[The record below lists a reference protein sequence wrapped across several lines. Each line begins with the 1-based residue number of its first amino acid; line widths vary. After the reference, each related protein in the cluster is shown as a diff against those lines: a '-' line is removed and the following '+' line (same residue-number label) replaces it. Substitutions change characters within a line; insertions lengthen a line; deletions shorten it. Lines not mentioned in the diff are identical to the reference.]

1 MQLKESALLFDFED
15 TEWIVKKYDA
25 HQYYKPLSGAGLKGV
40 DFIGIFQQ
48 KKVVFIE
55 VKNFRAK
62 HPTKKEPFSVLA
74 ETKQFITKIADKFED
89 TFVATTTI
97 KALLQKKW
105 WYRLFLKFEAKL
117 SPALFLNRDW
127 YFWHIVHRLASDKE
141 KLEFVL
147 WLEIEERISSKG
159 KIDLGQYID
168 NMLEAQLVEFTENI
182 SVSSITQPIYT
193 SSLKVTFELGE

>member
-1 MQLKESALLFDFED
+1 MQLKESALLFDFD
-15 TEWIVKKYDA
+15 NKDWIVKKYDD

-48 KKVVFIE
+48 RKVVFIE

-74 ETKQFITKIADKFED
+74 ETNQFITKIADKFED

-97 KALLQKKW
+97 KAYLQKKW
-105 WYRLFLKFEAKL
+105 WYRLFLQFETRL
-117 SPALFLNRDW
+117 SPSFFLKRDW
-127 YFWHIVHRLASDKE
+127 YFWHMVHQLANDKE
-141 KLEFVL
+141 KMEFVL
-147 WLEIEERISSKG
+147 WLEIEERISNKG
-159 KIDLGQYID
+159 KIDLGQHID

-182 SVSSITQPIYT
+182 TVASITQPIYT
-193 SSLKVTFELGE
+193 SSLKVTLELGE

>member
-15 TEWIVKKYDA
+15 TDWIVKKYDA
-25 HQYYKPLSGAGLKGV
+25 HRYYKPLSGAGLKGV

-62 HPTKKEPFSVLA
+62 HPTRKEPFSVLA
-74 ETKQFITKIADKFED
+74 ETKQFITKVADKFED

-97 KALLQKKW
+97 KAFLQKKW
-105 WYRLFLKFEAKL
+105 WYRLFLKFESKL
-117 SPALFLNRDW
+117 SPSLFLNRDW
-127 YFWHIVHRLASDKE
+127 YFWHIAHRLANDKG
-141 KLEFVL
+141 KMEFVL
-147 WLEIEERISSKG
+147 WLEIEERISAKG
-159 KIDLGQYID
+159 KVELGQHID

-182 SVSSITQPIYT
+182 RVASITQPIYT
-193 SSLKVTFELGE
+193 SSLKVTVF

>member
-1 MQLKESALLFDFED
+1 MQLTESALLFNFED
-15 TEWIVKKYDA
+15 TDWIVKKYDD
-25 HQYYKPLSGAGLKGV
+25 HRYYKPLSGAGLKGV

-62 HPTKKEPFSVLA
+62 HPTKREPFSVLA
-74 ETKQFITKIADKFED
+74 DTKQFITKIADKFED

-97 KALLQKKW
+97 KAYLQKKW
-105 WYRLFLKFEAKL
+105 WYRLYLKFERHL
-117 SPALFLNRDW
+117 PPSLFLNRDW
-127 YFWHIVHRLASDKE
+127 YFWHIAHQLASDKG

-159 KIDLGQYID
+159 KKDLGQHID
-168 NMLEAQLVEFTENI
+168 NMLEAQLEEFTENI
-182 SVSSITQPIYT
+182 TVASITQPIYRP
-193 SSLKVTFELGE
+193 SLKVWFELGE